1 MQQFVYWNPVRTR
14 MALQAASNPISEDNV
29 TSCSVRNYHLRSQ
42 STLFYRNPT
51 PAARRKVQYSSSLPV
66 LPSTGRVCNVP
77 VAKRRSSVWRPSSL
91 EENEYFRAK
100 PPNPGILEE
109 FVQVGILSLY
119 RQLNFY
125 FHVFCLSASHRRAH
139 EDFILHSLF

>member
-1 MQQFVYWNPVRTR
+1 
-14 MALQAASNPISEDNV
+14 MALQAASNPISEDNIA
-29 TSCSVRNYHLRSQ
+29 TCSVRNYHLRSQ
-42 STLFYRNPT
+42 STLFYRDPT

-91 EENEYFRAK
+91 EENQYFRAK

-109 FVQVGILSLY
+109 FVQVGNFNVLFCTASCTDGNFNIHESFLTLSSSHLSDFSNL
-119 RQLNFY
+119 RLMFY
-125 FHVFCLSASHRRAH
+125 
-139 EDFILHSLF
+139 